1 MQHVIKKPVT
11 LKLYELSL
19 ISRLRR
25 RRGERPAPVSQAE
38 IDRLPQGWER
48 KSESTRAKMA
58 RIGI

>member
-1 MQHVIKKPVT
+1 MQQIIRKPIAV
-11 LKLYELSL
+11 KFYELSF

-25 RRGERPAPVSQAE
+25 SRHERPAPVSQAE
-38 IDRLPQGWER
+38 IDRLPRGWER